1 MILNTPKTQA
11 PMSGMRKAA
20 ILMLTLGE
28 ETSAE
33 LMRQLT
39 EDEVQAVSRE
49 IARISSVSPEQAEA
63 VLSEFQQMLVA
74 RDYVLKGGLEHAR
87 RVLISAFGPETA
99 EKILF
104 RLSRSLRM
112 DTEDFTA
119 LQKADPQQLAKFVM
133 KEHPQTI
140 ALIVSQL
147 SPTQAAALL
156 VSLPSELRSEVTLR
170 MASLDQIS
178 PEIISKIASIVHQRL
193 KGLGQLSRQS
203 YGGVKAVAELLNR
216 LDSSVSKEILETIGQ
231 QDEKLV
237 EQIRHLMF
245 VFEDLLLIDH
255 NGIKELLAKVDRK
268 LLTVALKGTSEQL
281 KNHLLSAMSQ
291 RGREMLLEDM
301 EALGPVKIK
310 EVEAAQQA
318 IIAVARELE
327 AQGVLSLKEAAGE
340 QYVV

>member
-1 MILNTPKTQA
+1 VILNTPKTQA

>member
-156 VSLPSELRSEVTLR
+156 MSLPSELRSEVTLR

>member
-1 MILNTPKTQA
+1 
-11 PMSGMRKAA
+11 MSGMRKAA

-156 VSLPSELRSEVTLR
+156 MSLPSELRSEVTLR